1 MSVINDLKSAYNS
14 GSIVTRLLFVNVGVF
29 LALTLIRIF
38 GFFFTIELLPK
49 VMPWIAGN
57 SAWERML
64 HRPWTIITYMFVHEA
79 FFHLF
84 FNMILLYVAGRIFEN
99 LLNGKRLLAVY
110 FLGGIAGF
118 LLYFISFNIFPVF
131 SSLQGSLI
139 YGASASVM
147 AVLVAIATY
156 QPNLELRLVLIGN
169 VKLMYIAIFFV
180 ALDVLFLDGGNTGGR
195 LAHLGGAVFG
205 FLYARQLQKGNDWSK
220 GFFAVTNFFSELIS
234 PKKSKMKVASRK
246 TTSTKSP
253 SRSSTG
259 SNYQTS
265 VPQPKKQDADHQ
277 KKIDIIL
284 DKISQSGYDSLTKAE
299 KEYLFNA
306 SKK

>member
-1 MSVINDLKSAYNS
+1 MSVINDLKSAYHS
-14 GSIVTRLLFVNVGVF
+14 GSIVTRLIFINVGVF
-29 LALTLIRIF
+29 LALTLIRIM
-38 GFFFTIELLPK
+38 GFFYTVDLLS
-49 VMPWIAGN
+49 VVRPWIAG
-57 SAWERML
+57 SSGMERMMY
-64 HRPWTIITYMFVHEA
+64 RPWTIITYMFVHEEI
-79 FFHLF
+79 FHLF
-84 FNMILLYVAGRIFEN
+84 FNMLLLYIGGRIFEN
-99 LLNGKRLLAVY
+99 LLNGRRLLAVY

-118 LLYFISFNIFPVF
+118 IVYFIAFNIFPVF
-131 SSLQGSLI
+131 APLQGGLI
-139 YGASASVM
+139 LGASAAVM
-147 AVLVAIATY
+147 AVFVAIATY
-156 QPNLELRLVLIGN
+156 QPNLELRLILIGN

-195 LAHLGGAVFG
+195 LAHLGGAIFG

-220 GFFAVTNFFSELIS
+220 GFFAVINFFGELIS

-246 TTSTKSP
+246 TKPS

-265 VPQPKKQDADHQ
+265 TSQVNKHDADHQ
-277 KKIDIIL
+277 KRIDIIL

>member
-14 GSIVTRLLFVNVGVF
+14 GSIVTRLLFVNVAVF
-29 LALTLIRIF
+29 LALTLIRII
-38 GFFFTIELLPK
+38 GFFYTVQFLPK
-49 VMPWIAGN
+49 VMPWISGN
-57 SAWERML
+57 SSWERML
-64 HRPWTIITYMFVHEA
+64 YRPWTIITYMFVHEGL
-79 FFHLF
+79 FHLF
-84 FNMILLYVAGRIFEN
+84 FNMLLLYIAGRIFEN

-118 LLYFISFNIFPVF
+118 IFYFIAFNVFPVF
-131 SSLQGSLI
+131 SSLQGSII

-156 QPNLELRLVLIGN
+156 QPNLELRMILIGN

-220 GFFAVTNFFSELIS
+220 GFYAVTDFFGELIS

-246 TTSTKSP
+246 TTSSKSS

-259 SNYQTS
+259 SNYKTS
-265 VPQPKKQDADHQ
+265 VPQPKKHDADHQ

>member
-14 GSIVTRLLFVNVGVF
+14 GSIVTRLLFINVGVF
-29 LALTLIRIF
+29 LALTLIRII
-38 GFFFTIELLPK
+38 GFFYTIDLLS
-49 VMPWIAGN
+49 VVRPWIAG
-57 SAWERML
+57 SSGWERML
-64 HRPWTIITYMFVHEA
+64 YRPWTIITYMFVHEGI
-79 FFHLF
+79 FHLF
-84 FNMILLYVAGRIFEN
+84 FNMLLLYIAGRIFEN

-118 LLYFISFNIFPVF
+118 IVYFIAFNIFPVF
-131 SSLQGSLI
+131 APLKGGLML
-139 YGASASVM
+139 GASAAVM
-147 AVLVAIATY
+147 AVFVAIATY
-156 QPNLELRLVLIGN
+156 QPNLELRLILIGN
-169 VKLMYIAIFFV
+169 VKLMYVAIFFV

-220 GFFAVTNFFSELIS
+220 GFYAVTNFFGELIS
-234 PKKSKMKVASRK
+234 PKKSKMKVASRN
-246 TTSTKSP
+246 TKSATSP

-265 VPQPKKQDADHQ
+265 APQPKKHDADHQ